1 MFQLWKLTGPEA
13 FSVASSGAETFVT
26 PVNLT
31 ELHFPY
37 LQYEINQVYMAE
49 LLCRLRKLC
58 SGLQQTL
65 INAIILFFFFSFR
78 LSHATHEI
86 LFSRLGVEPLLPAL
100 EAQTHN
106 HQTAREVSMLLLLHN
121 YFPFV

>member
-37 LQYEINQVYMAE
+37 LQYEINQVYMSE
-49 LLCRLRKLC
+49 LLCRLRKLF

-65 INAIILFFFFSFR
+65 INAVIIFFFFFFS
-78 LSHATHEI
+78 T
-86 LFSRLGVEPLLPAL
+86 EPCN
-100 EAQTHN
+100 T
-106 HQTAREVSMLLLLHN
+106 
-121 YFPFV
+121 